1 MKKYI
6 STGHLLKSMT
16 IRLFILCSFFQII
29 SMASLFGFKSESSHS
44 FSIIS
49 NAMAEPPEEKSLCLG
64 DKCGA
69 GSLHLPSG
77 KTVYP
82 DESTSLSEEEKV
94 DKAKYEDIEKS
105 VKDTLGTSA
114 VSSSA
119 LADLIKTAA
128 ALFGV
133 EVKVDYDKK
142 GGLSCF
148 TLDSS
153 GALNVVSCSGS
164 GSLISSCDA
173 TAAADWKSATI
184 SCTGFELKA
193 TVVE

>member
-6 STGHLLKSMT
+6 STGHLLKSMI

-29 SMASLFGFKSESSHS
+29 SMASLFGFKSESPHS

-49 NAMAEPPEEKSLCLG
+49 KAMAEPPEEKSLCLG

-82 DESTSLSEEEKV
+82 DEPTSVSEAAA

-105 VKDTLGTSA
+105 VKDSIGTTA
-114 VSSSA
+114 VSSSK

>member
-6 STGHLLKSMT
+6 STGHLLKSMI

-49 NAMAEPPEEKSLCLG
+49 NAMAELPEEKSLCLG

-82 DESTSLSEEEKV
+82 DEPTSVSEAA

-105 VKDTLGTSA
+105 VKDSIGTTA
-114 VSSSA
+114 VSSSK

-133 EVKVDYDKK
+133 EVKVNYDKK

>member
-6 STGHLLKSMT
+6 STGHLLKSII

-29 SMASLFGFKSESSHS
+29 SMASLFGFKSESPHS

-49 NAMAEPPEEKSLCLG
+49 KAMAEPPEEKSLCLG

-82 DESTSLSEEEKV
+82 DEPTSVSEAAA

-105 VKDTLGTSA
+105 VKDSIGTTA
-114 VSSSA
+114 VSSSK

-128 ALFGV
+128 ALFGE

>member
-6 STGHLLKSMT
+6 STGHLLKSMI

-44 FSIIS
+44 FSSIS
-49 NAMAEPPEEKSLCLG
+49 NAMAELPEEKSLCLG

-82 DESTSLSEEEKV
+82 DEPTSVSEAA

-105 VKDTLGTSA
+105 VKDSIGTTA
-114 VSSSA
+114 VSSSK
-119 LADLIKTAA
+119 LADLIKTTA
-128 ALFGV
+128 ALFGI

-148 TLDSS
+148 TLDDS

-164 GSLISSCDA
+164 GSLISSCEA
-173 TAAADWKSATI
+173 TAATDWKSATI
-184 SCTGFELKA
+184 SCIDFELKA
-193 TVVE
+193 IVVE

>member
-6 STGHLLKSMT
+6 STGHLLKSMI

-49 NAMAEPPEEKSLCLG
+49 NAMAELPEEKSLCLG

-82 DESTSLSEEEKV
+82 DEPTSVSEAA

-105 VKDTLGTSA
+105 VKDSIGTTA
-114 VSSSA
+114 VSSSK

>member
-6 STGHLLKSMT
+6 STGHLLKSMI

-82 DESTSLSEEEKV
+82 DEPTSVSEAA

-105 VKDTLGTSA
+105 VKDSIGTTA
-114 VSSSA
+114 VSSSK

>member
-6 STGHLLKSMT
+6 STGHLLKSMI

-29 SMASLFGFKSESSHS
+29 SMASLFGFKSESPHS

-49 NAMAEPPEEKSLCLG
+49 KAMAEPPEEKSLCLG

-82 DESTSLSEEEKV
+82 DEPTSVSEAAA

-105 VKDTLGTSA
+105 VKDSIGTTA
-114 VSSSA
+114 VSSSK

-128 ALFGV
+128 ALFGE

>member
-1 MKKYI
+1 MNKDI
-6 STGHLLKSMT
+6 SSVYLLKLIT
-16 IRLFILCSFFQII
+16 IKLLILSFFFQII
-29 SMASLFGFKSESSHS
+29 NMVSLFGVKSEHPYS
-44 FSIIS
+44 FSIIT
-49 NAMAEPPEEKSLCLG
+49 NAMAEPSEEKSLCLS
-64 DKCGA
+64 DKCR

-77 KTVYP
+77 KIVYP
-82 DESTSLSEEEKV
+82 DEPTSLSEEEKV
-94 DKAKYEDIEKS
+94 DKDKYEDIEKS

-119 LADLIKTAA
+119 LATLIKTTA
-128 ALFGV
+128 ALFGI

-153 GALNVVSCSGS
+153 GTLNVVSCSGS
-164 GSLISSCDA
+164 GSVISSCDA

-184 SCTGFELKA
+184 SCSGFDLTA

>member
-1 MKKYI
+1 
-6 STGHLLKSMT
+6 
-16 IRLFILCSFFQII
+16 
-29 SMASLFGFKSESSHS
+29 
-44 FSIIS
+44 
-49 NAMAEPPEEKSLCLG
+49 MAEPSEEKSLCLS
-64 DKCGA
+64 DKCR
-69 GSLHLPSG
+69 GSLHIPSG

-105 VKDTLGTSA
+105 VKDTLATSA

-128 ALFGV
+128 ALFGL

-148 TLDSS
+148 TLDSL
-153 GALNVVSCSGS
+153 GALNVVSCLGS
-164 GSLISSCDA
+164 GSVISSCHA

-184 SCTGFELKA
+184 SCTDFELKA

>member
-6 STGHLLKSMT
+6 STGHLLKSII

-44 FSIIS
+44 FSSIS
-49 NAMAEPPEEKSLCLG
+49 NAMAELPEEKSLCLG

-82 DESTSLSEEEKV
+82 DEPTSVSEAA

-105 VKDTLGTSA
+105 VKDSIGTTA
-114 VSSSA
+114 VSSSK